1 MANVQ
6 DSTLCSEKTGSQAVS
21 KLLRDV
27 AHEPTATTAIRPHTP
42 WKNKGHLQAFGMRNS
57 GCRVNGCPEMD
68 QKKKDKHEHVT
79 GGSKVYYKSKVQEE
93 ASSGILPLLRGGTE
107 VGTDSLK
114 HQSEV

>member
-27 AHEPTATTAIRPHTP
+27 AHDPTATTAIRPHTP
-42 WKNKGHLQAFGMRNS
+42 WKNKGHLQAFGMRNR

-68 QKKKDKHEHVT
+68 QKKKTSTNMSREAARFITSRRSRRRLHQE
-79 GGSKVYYKSKVQEE
+79 YYL
-93 ASSGILPLLRGGTE
+93 A
-107 VGTDSLK
+107 
-114 HQSEV
+114 